1 MGWKKQQLNN
11 QRGDRTIE
19 GGLKVGSW
27 NKGGVNQPLEEK
39 LNEIETLIKSNNFTV
54 MGISEAN
61 FFQHND
67 IEDVQIPG
75 FRFFNDKGRN
85 NSVRRNSRCVLYVG
99 NDLTTN
105 IRDDLMEE
113 EFPEIW
119 VEIGKKTRRGYQFVS
134 TIENFQFGI

>member
-11 QRGDRTIE
+11 QRGDRTIDS
-19 GGLKVGSW
+19 GLKVGSW

-39 LNEIETLIKSNNFTV
+39 LNEIETLIKSNNFAV
-54 MGISEAN
+54 MRISEAN

-85 NSVRRNSRCVLYVG
+85 NIVRRNSRYVLYVR
-99 NDLTTN
+99 NDLTTK

-119 VEIGKKTRRGYQFVS
+119 VEIG
-134 TIENFQFGI
+134 